1 VNARLDAA
9 LAAIDEVNAAHP
21 PTLDHGRRV
30 SAWVARLRP
39 DGAPD
44 PLLLAARACHVRRW
58 EVPRS
63 SFPEGRA
70 GYLKWRH
77 ELYGRQATIAASVVR
92 DAGYDD
98 ATADRVA
105 DLVAKRT
112 PRASDPDAQTLED
125 ALCLVFVETEYAD
138 LASRT
143 DPQKMA
149 DIVEKT
155 VAKMSPHARE
165 HAAAMGVSWRV

>member
-1 VNARLDAA
+1 MNDRLDAA
-9 LAAIDEVNAAHP
+9 LAAIDDVNAAHP
-21 PTLDHGRRV
+21 PTLDHARRV
-30 SAWVARLRP
+30 HGWVQRLRP

-44 PLLLAARACHVRRW
+44 ALLLAARACHVRRW

-70 GYLKWRH
+70 GYLKWRRD
-77 ELYGRQATIAASVVR
+77 LYGRQATIAASLVR

-98 ATADRVA
+98 GTADRVA

-138 LASRT
+138 LAART

-149 DIVEKT
+149 DIVDKT
-155 VAKMSPHARE
+155 VAKMSPDARE